1 MHSRKLLIRCLKQYP
16 VWVFLT
22 SLLGLSSA
30 VFNGVGVALIIPILL
45 SFLGQDVQQ
54 NTSFPPILNQILSIF
69 DGVPDTYRT
78 LVMAATVVMA
88 IIFKN
93 LANYASTLTSN
104 ALNRS
109 FSSNLR
115 KEGIRLLLDVDM
127 SYFNKFQLGDLMNRI
142 NNEVNRTTSA
152 VRSLMRIAVIAITI
166 IVFLGILIAI
176 SWQLT
181 LVSTVLMGGIALLNQ
196 YSVRQAKSFGKELSR
211 TAGALSS
218 HLIEML
224 SGIRL
229 VKATANEERE
239 YKILEDLIRRR
250 ERAEFRSQL
259 VFASIAPVNEISSI
273 LAIIGIVAAGR
284 VLFTEQIQAFSPVIL
299 TYLLVLFR
307 TLPFVAQ
314 LNTQRSQLANASASV
329 DLVSDFLRRDNKP
342 FMVSGTVPFSRL
354 NTGIRF
360 VDVSFHYPGS
370 TEAVLSEVTLDL
382 PKGTTLALVGHSGA
396 GKSTL
401 ADLLARFYDPS
412 QGSIE
417 IDGIDL
423 RRLDVKSFRR
433 RLGIVSQDTFL
444 FNASVRNNIK
454 YGSPEA
460 TDGEIIEAAKL
471 ANAYEFILRLPQGL
485 DTPIGDRGV
494 LLSGGQRQR
503 LAIARAL
510 IQDPEILILDEATS
524 ALDTVSERLVQEAI
538 DALSRDRTTLVI
550 AHRLSTVRRADQIA
564 VLEAGHVVE
573 VGTHTELLGH
583 NGPYA
588 ELHAIQ
594 FADHPAD
601 TNGASTDAS
610 LQAVS
615 QASHNLRSHL
625 NNLLGCL
632 GLLAE
637 SPMEET
643 SEQAELT
650 QAALQEALNMFKA
663 IETWEKEAETA
674 STRVAIR
681 N

>member
-16 VWVFLT
+16 VWVFST

-45 SFLGQDVQQ
+45 GFLGQDIQQ
-54 NTSFPPILNQILSIF
+54 NASFPPILNQVLSAF
-69 DGVPDTYRT
+69 DGVPDAYRT
-78 LVMAATVVMA
+78 SVMAVAVVMA
-88 IIFKN
+88 IVLKN

-196 YSVRQAKSFGKELSR
+196 YSVSQAKSFGKELSR

-239 YKILEDLIRRR
+239 YKVVADLIRQR

-284 VLFTEQIQAFSPVIL
+284 VLFAEQIQAFSPVIL
-299 TYLLVLFR
+299 TYLLILFR

-342 FMVSGTVPFSRL
+342 FMVSGAMPFSHL

-370 TEAVLSEVTLDL
+370 SESVLSGVTLNL

-423 RRLDVKSFRR
+423 RRLDIKSFRR

-444 FNASVRNNIK
+444 FNTSVRNNIK
-454 YGSPEA
+454 YGTPEA
-460 TDGEIIEAAKL
+460 TDEEIIEAAKL

-485 DTPIGDRGV
+485 DTLIGDRGV

-564 VLEAGHVVE
+564 VLDAGHVVE
-573 VGTHTELLGH
+573 VGSHTELLQH

-594 FADHPAD
+594 FADRPAEA
-601 TNGASTDAS
+601 NGASKDAS
-610 LQAVS
+610 LQEMS
-615 QASHNLRSHL
+615 QASHNMRSHL

-637 SPMEET
+637 SPVEET
-643 SEQAELT
+643 SEQDELT

-663 IETWEKEAETA
+663 IETWEKDAGTA
-674 STRVAIR
+674 STRVALR
-681 N
+681 T